1 MSDTPTLDE
10 FERREG
16 PTPDATIKAVADLLH
31 RAGVAPEE
39 VGRVD
44 KVRLSEY
51 QTAVKDTDGEAQVID
66 LKATSVL
73 LTPAWDSGPKYPVVT
88 AARPVRVTF
97 RGSARKAAPATDGLT
112 RAVILPDPQIGHR
125 IDYDGNYEAFHD
137 DAALEA
143 AVALCRVVRP
153 DRIVCLGDLLDLP
166 AAGKYRQEPSFGI
179 ATQRSIDRA
188 HEWLAA
194 LSAIAPVDVL
204 EGNHDA
210 RLSNMIRDHAMT
222 AYGLRR
228 AKTPDSWPSLSV
240 PALLRI
246 GNGPDDLP
254 NVNYVGGYPVGAV
267 WLAPNLVC
275 IHGQKLKLGQVL
287 EDSPST
293 CVVQGHTH
301 KASFVYKQRRAF
313 DGPALMWAAS
323 PGCLC
328 RTDGA
333 VPGVNAAL
341 DERTGRSLNRPQDWH
356 QGMAVVSFMEDGS
369 TLPHYEFVPV
379 DNGIAR
385 WRDHTVGG
393 TA

>member
-1 MSDTPTLDE
+1 MNDTPNLAE
-10 FERREG
+10 YERREG
-16 PTPDATIKAVADLLH
+16 ATPEATIKAVADLLH
-31 RAGVAPEE
+31 RAGVEPGE
-39 VGRVD
+39 VSSVE

-51 QTAVKDTDGEAQVID
+51 QTAIKDEQGEAQVID

-73 LTPAWDSGPKYPVVT
+73 LTPVWQDGPQYPVVT
-88 AARPVRVTF
+88 QAAPTKVTF
-97 RGSARKAAPATDGLT
+97 RGAVRKAPPAKDGLA

-137 DAALEA
+137 EDALQA

-166 AAGKYRQEPSFGI
+166 AAGKYRQEKSWGV

-194 LSAIAPVDVL
+194 LCEIAPVDLL

-210 RLSNMIRDHAMT
+210 RLSNMVRDHAMV
-222 AYGLRR
+222 AYGLKR
-228 AKTPDSWPSLSV
+228 ANTPESWPALSV
-240 PALLRI
+240 PALLRL
-246 GNGPDDLP
+246 GFGPDEIP
-254 NVNYVGGYPVGAV
+254 VNYHGGYPVGAV

-275 IHGQKLKLGQVL
+275 IHGQKLKLGQVV

-301 KASFVYKQRRAF
+301 KATFVYRQRRSF
-313 DGPALMWAAS
+313 EGPSLMWAAS

-341 DERTGRSLNRPQDWH
+341 DERTGRSLTRSQDWH
-356 QGMAVVSFMEDGS
+356 QGMAVCTYREDG
-369 TLPHYEFVPV
+369 TTMPHYEFVPI
-379 DNGIAR
+379 DNGVAR
-385 WRDHTVGG
+385 WRDHTIGG
-393 TA
+393 TT